1 MESWLIYAIL
11 TCIVTSLSVIGMK
24 YITNSSTDI
33 ISCIMIVYVLV
44 GLLALLY
51 LLFFKRN
58 CINDLKNNFYPI
70 IILGIL
76 GILTGVFIMK
86 SFENNNINPGYIQ
99 LIVNTNV
106 ILTLIL
112 SYFIFN
118 IKMNYKTVLGSIIA
132 IIGIFIVV
140 NNSNL

>member
-1 MESWLIYAIL
+1 METWFIYAIL

-58 CINDLKNNFYPI
+58 CIDDLKNNFYPI
-70 IILGIL
+70 IILGFL

-112 SYFIFN
+112 SYYIFN
-118 IKMNYKTVLGSIIA
+118 IKMNYNTVLGSIIA
-132 IIGIFIVV
+132 ITGIFIVV
-140 NNSNL
+140 KYSNV